1 MRKVFL
7 AMASLLVAGSLFG
20 QSGVVFEDVNGNGVK
35 DAGEK
40 GIPGVVVSDG
50 FTLVESGKNG
60 EFSIEVLDRS
70 RFITAYTP
78 SGYRHTTP
86 FYMDIR
92 NGVPREL
99 SFGLI
104 PADDFTGEFIQMS
117 DIEERS
123 YLDWMDDFKAYMDVK
138 KVDFVAMTGDICYAP
153 GLYLTGTEFNTDDV
167 GVRMVY
173 TLGNHDLIKGYK
185 DAQGRDYGEKP
196 YEDQFGP
203 AWYSFNVEGVHYMVT
218 PMLSG
223 DAKPSYTPDDV
234 YSWMRAD
241 LESVPKGTPVVI
253 FNHGILGNS
262 ENLVLKSDS
271 QTLDLSEYNVIG
283 YIYGHN
289 HINYH
294 YTNGNGTQMIC
305 TIAPNKGGND
315 HSPSS
320 WRLFS
325 VDGDKMT
332 NELHYYPISKHIAAN
347 GKIVG
352 DKVEITAV
360 VYDGKSD
367 LENVRVIHNKS
378 AVNMTRVNEFTWR
391 AELPYSEGKYKIGA
405 LFTDSEV
412 RVEEVKFQ
420 KGIVWERQLDGLG
433 GLGNPIVSGEMIYIP
448 LVDDEMS
455 VDCGVVALDKGTGE
469 QVWYYRTSGSVR
481 NNMALAEGLLYLS
494 DVNSVLYALNPVDG
508 SLVWSYKFRG
518 DGLYPCNTQG
528 VCYNEGVIYVGQG
541 SHLTALKA
549 KDGSVIW
556 SNKTGKGGG
565 ITDVST
571 YLVADGVLIT
581 NGYWVGRYGFDAVT
595 GELLWEKRDAENRYS
610 TGTPVYK
617 DGKVYYTAYQT
628 LVEMDPRTGEES
640 KRVKQGHI
648 FNTRSKMLIKDGVVV
663 VGTSNH
669 GMTGYRFEDFSQIW
683 NTTTMPALIYTSPYT
698 KSYEMSIEGDPVL
711 YGDNI
716 IYGANDGYV
725 YCNTID
731 RGAYVWR
738 FEMGLPVLANPVIDG
753 EYLYL
758 LDLGGKLV
766 KLSLNDL

>member
-35 DAGEK
+35 DADEK

-581 NGYWVGRYGFDAVT
+581 NGYWVGRYGFDAAT

>member
-20 QSGVVFEDVNGNGVK
+20 QSGVVFEDLNGNGLK

-367 LENVRVIHNKS
+367 LENVRVIHNSS
-378 AVNMTRVNEFTWR
+378 AVNMSRVNEFTWR
-391 AELPYSEGKYKIGA
+391 AEVPYSEAKYKIGA

-481 NNMALAEGLLYLS
+481 NNMALEEGLLYLS

-581 NGYWVGRYGFDAVT
+581 NGYWVGRYGFDAAT

-610 TGTPVYK
+610 TGTPVYR

-628 LVEMDPRTGEES
+628 LVEMDPRTGEET
-640 KRVKQGHI
+640 KRVKHGHI

>member
-35 DAGEK
+35 DADEK

-610 TGTPVYK
+610 TGTPTYK

>member
-610 TGTPVYK
+610 TGTPTYK

>member
-35 DAGEK
+35 DADEK

-367 LENVRVIHNKS
+367 LENVRVIHNSS
-378 AVNMTRVNEFTWR
+378 AVNMSRVNEFTWR
-391 AELPYSEGKYKIGA
+391 AEVPYSEGKYKIGA

-481 NNMALAEGLLYLS
+481 NNMALEEGLLYLS

-508 SLVWSYKFRG
+508 SLVWSYKFRR

-581 NGYWVGRYGFDAVT
+581 NGYWVGRYGFDAST

-610 TGTPVYK
+610 TGTPVYR

-731 RGAYVWR
+731 KGAYVWR
-738 FEMGLPVLANPVIDG
+738 FEMGLPILANPVIDG
-753 EYLYL
+753 EYLYI

>member
-20 QSGVVFEDVNGNGVK
+20 QSGVVFEDLNGNGLK

-40 GIPGVVVSDG
+40 GVPGVVVSDG

-60 EFSIEVLDRS
+60 HFSIEILDRS
-70 RFITAYTP
+70 RFITLYTP

-86 FYMDIR
+86 FYIDIR
-92 NGVPREL
+92 SGVPGDL
-99 SFGLI
+99 SFGLA

-138 KVDFVAMTGDICYAP
+138 KVDFVAVTGDICYAP

-203 AWYSFNVEGVHYMVT
+203 AWYSFNNEGVHYMVT

-367 LENVRVIHNKS
+367 LENVRVIHNSS
-378 AVNMTRVNEFTWR
+378 AVNMSRVNEFTWR
-391 AELPYSEGKYKIGA
+391 AEVPYSEGKYKIGA

-481 NNMALAEGLLYLS
+481 NNMALEEGLLYVS

-508 SLVWSYKFRG
+508 SLVWSYKFRR

-528 VCYNEGVIYVGQG
+528 VCYSDGVLYVGQG
-541 SHLTALKA
+541 THLTALKGE
-549 KDGSVIW
+549 DGSVLW
-556 SNKTGKGGG
+556 TNESGKGGG

-581 NGYWVGRYGFDAVT
+581 NGYWVGRYGFDAST

-610 TGTPVYK
+610 TGTPVYR

-628 LVEMDPRTGEES
+628 LVEMDPRTGEET
-640 KRVKQGHI
+640 KRVKHGHI
-648 FNTRSKMLIKDGVVV
+648 FNTRSKMLIEDGVVV

-731 RGAYVWR
+731 KGAYVWR
-738 FEMGLPVLANPVIDG
+738 FEMGLPILANPVIDG
-753 EYLYL
+753 EYLYI